1 MRITFLIQ
9 SEKTKIFSFLMTA
22 FMLFAFASLS
32 DAQNQ
37 KVQLSGTGVS
47 LRTAFEQIEKQTN
60 MSVDYDAKIID
71 TSRQAPL
78 VSGETTVGDLMTA
91 LLKNS
96 GCTFTIQGSHI
107 LISRQVITGNKSKV
121 TGYITDERGDPVI
134 GASVMEKGT
143 NNGTITDLGGKFMLE
158 ISSGSVLSISFIG
171 YRSQTVHVDGRKDI
185 HITLQEDMEQLEEVV
200 VVGYGTQKKSSLTA
214 SVATVPAKE
223 LSKQIGH
230 SVASAL
236 QGRTP
241 GVEVLQK
248 GGEAGADIKILV
260 RGAGTFGATEP
271 LYVID
276 GAFSNNGLNSLN
288 PSDIESMEIL
298 KDGSAAAIYGSR
310 AANGV
315 VLITTKHGQKGKAKV
330 EISANYSLQTPSK
343 YLDFLDANEHRE
355 YTKQFVA
362 NSSNQ
367 TQAPENVNPT
377 YPNIYTDWQDAYLKN
392 APMYNLNASI
402 SGGGEYST
410 FNTSIGY
417 FDQEGIMRFSG
428 FKKYNARVNG
438 TFKKGRLTVSETLS
452 AAFTNKEPQVRMV
465 MGIPT
470 VPMTDEQGRYVS
482 AGREY
487 YVNEGKVTNP
497 FASYSNMDRRNKTVN
512 VTGSL
517 NIGLNLF
524 KGLDYKLVMGG
535 DYIST
540 HNFSRSIAFDSNWDA
555 NGNADPDY
563 SRTMNSLSESRGQRF
578 NYTIDNILT
587 YKNTFVGHTIDA
599 MIGTSWMREYYRSM
613 GIGSGSTDLG
623 GPSITIYNGKGDVMS
638 EEYNSALLSYFARL
652 NYDYKDRY
660 LVSASIRSDKSSK
673 FSKGNRVGYF
683 PSVSIG
689 WNVHEEAFF
698 NINWISRLKIRAS
711 YGELGAN
718 FIDPYSFLSTA
729 YGPIPSV
736 FGENQTGQES
746 VINGYVTKFAQENL
760 TWEKSITK
768 NIALE
773 MAFLDNKLSFTAEYF
788 WKDNNDLLA
797 PLLPLASS
805 GQTIMTNGG
814 DLPVFN
820 SASVE
825 NNGFELTVGYRN
837 NWKDWSLDVTGN
849 ISALRN
855 NVKSLGEGVQPI
867 KAEVMMS
874 GSFNDRPTITK
885 PGLPIGTFWG
895 YVIEGFD
902 DDGNFVYQ
910 DNNGSVDGVLT
921 GQPDGKIDENDKTA
935 IGNPHP
941 DFTYGLNV
949 NVGYKN
955 WDLTAFFQGTQGNDV
970 FALMKYDWYFGG
982 ANSAILKDA
991 FYNSWTPQNLN
1002 AEAPKLNSKN
1012 GSGINSLPS
1021 TFYVED
1027 GSYFRCKNLQIGY
1040 SVDKNLLQK
1049 LRIDRLRVYLGVQN
1063 LFTITKYPLYDP
1075 EVSSNALFDRGV
1087 DGFWQAQESPH
1098 EATMNSRVY
1107 NIGFNL
1113 TF

>member
-9 SEKTKIFSFLMTA
+9 SEKTKIFSCILITFL
-22 FMLFAFASLS
+22 LLAFAPLVE
-32 DAQNQ
+32 AQNQ
-37 KVQLSGTGVS
+37 RVHLTGTDNS
-47 LRTAFEQIEKQTN
+47 LRTAFEQIEKQTK
-60 MSVDYDAKIID
+60 MSVDYDAKILD
-71 TSRQAPL
+71 TSRPAPAT
-78 VSGETTVGDLMTA
+78 SGETTVGDLMKV
-91 LLKNS
+91 LLQNS

-107 LISRQVITGNKSKV
+107 LISRQVVAENKNKV
-121 TGYITDERGDPVI
+121 TGSITDERGEPVI
-134 GASVMEKGT
+134 GASVLEKGT
-143 NNGTITDLGGKFMLE
+143 TNGTITDLDGKFALE
-158 ISSGSVLSISFIG
+158 VSSGAVLSVSFVG
-171 YRSQTVHVDGRKDI
+171 YQTLSVNVEGRRNVN
-185 HITLQEDMEQLEEVV
+185 ITLKEDMEQLEEVV

-214 SVATVPAKE
+214 SVATVPAQE
-223 LSKQIGH
+223 LNKQVGH

-330 EISANYSLQTPSK
+330 QISANYSMQTPSK

-355 YTKQFVA
+355 YTKQLVA

-377 YPNIYTDWQDAYLKN
+377 DPGINTDWQDAYLRN
-392 APMYNLNASI
+392 SPMYNLNAAI

-417 FDQEGIMRFSG
+417 FDQQGIMEFSG

-470 VPMTDEQGRYVS
+470 VPMTDAEGRYVS
-482 AGREY
+482 AGREF
-487 YVNEGKVTNP
+487 YVNESKVTNP
-497 FASYSNMDRRNKTVN
+497 FASYSNTVRRNKTVN

-524 KGLDYKLVMGG
+524 KGLDYKLVLGG

-540 HNFSRSIAFDSNWDA
+540 NNYSRSIAFDSNWDA
-555 NGNADPDY
+555 NGDPDPDY
-563 SRTMNSLSESRGQRF
+563 SRTQRF

-587 YKNTFVGHTIDA
+587 YKNTFEGHTFDA
-599 MIGTSWMREYYRSM
+599 MIGTSWMREYYRTM

-623 GPSITIYNGKGDVMS
+623 GPSITIYNGKGDITS
-638 EEYNSALLSYFARL
+638 EEYNSALLSFFARL

-673 FSKGNRVGYF
+673 FAKGNRVGYF

-689 WNVHEEAFF
+689 WNIHEEEFF
-698 NINWISRLKIRAS
+698 NIDWISRMKIRAS

-746 VINGYVTKFAQENL
+746 VMNGYVTKFAQENL
-760 TWEKSITK
+760 TWEKSISK

-773 MAFLDNKLSFTAEYF
+773 MAFLNNQLSFTAEYF

-825 NNGFELTVGYRN
+825 NKGFEFTVGYRKD
-837 NWKDWSLDVTGN
+837 WKDWSLGVTAN
-849 ISALRN
+849 ISALKN

-895 YVIEGFD
+895 YVIDGFD
-902 DDGNFVYQ
+902 ADGNFIFQ

-921 GQPDGKIDENDKTA
+921 GKPDGKIDENDKTA

-941 DFTYGLNV
+941 DFTYGLNI

-991 FYNSWTPQNLN
+991 FYNSWTPQNTN

-1012 GSGINSLPS
+1012 SSGINSLPS

-1040 SVDKNLLQK
+1040 SFDRKLLQK
-1049 LRIDRLRVYLGVQN
+1049 FHVDLVRIYAGVQN
-1063 LFTITKYPLYDP
+1063 LFTVTKYPLYDP

-1107 NIGFNL
+1107 NIGINL

>member
-1 MRITFLIQ
+1 MKNKFKTILMVIGLLGFNLSVSSQTIFLKMNNV
-9 SEKTKIFSFLMTA
+9 SVKKAMTELKIKRGYSFVYLKGDVDTDKVIKV
-22 FMLFAFASLS
+22 
-32 DAQNQ
+32 DADN
-37 KVQLSGTGVS
+37 LND
-47 LRTAFEQIEKQTN
+47 AIEQILNGQNLSYEIKDKNIIIRKITTHNDVKQKN
-60 MSVDYDAKIID
+60 I
-71 TSRQAPL
+71 L
-78 VSGETTVGDLMTA
+78 VSGTVLDVNGEP
-91 LLKNS
+91 
-96 GCTFTIQGSHI
+96 I
-107 LISRQVITGNKSKV
+107 
-121 TGYITDERGDPVI
+121 I
-134 GASVMEKGT
+134 GVNIMEKGT
-143 NNGTITDLGGKFMLE
+143 TNGTITDMDGKFSLNLPANATL
-158 ISSGSVLSISFIG
+158 VASFIG
-171 YRSQTVHVDGRKDI
+171 YQTTAVKLKGQSNI
-185 HITLQEDMEQLEEVV
+185 NITLSEDMNQLDEVV

-214 SVATVPAKE
+214 SVATVPTKE
-223 LSKQIGH
+223 LGKQVSH

-241 GVEVLQK
+241 GVEILQK
-248 GGEAGADIKILV
+248 GGEAGADVKILV

-288 PSDIESMEIL
+288 PIDIESIEIL

-315 VLITTKHGQKGKAKV
+315 VLITTKHGKKGKTKV
-330 EISANYSLQTPSK
+330 DISANFALQTPSK
-343 YLDFLDANEHRE
+343 YLDFLNADEHRE
-355 YTKQFVA
+355 YAKQIVA

-367 TQAPENVNPT
+367 TQAPQNINPT
-377 YPNIYTDWQDAYLKN
+377 HPEVNTDWQDAYLRN
-392 APMYNLNASI
+392 TPMYNLTASI
-402 SGGGEYST
+402 SGGNESST
-410 FNTSIGY
+410 FNTSLGY
-417 FDQEGIMRFSG
+417 FDQNGIMKFSG

-438 TFKKGRLTVSETLS
+438 TFKKGRLKVSETLS

-470 VPMTDEQGRYVS
+470 VPLTNAEGKYVS
-482 AGREY
+482 SYKDY
-487 YVNEGKVTNP
+487 YVNEGTVSNP
-497 FASYSNMDRRNKTVN
+497 FASYDNQIRRNKTVN

-517 NIGLNLF
+517 NINLNLF
-524 KGLDYKLVMGG
+524 KGLDYKLVFGG
-535 DYIST
+535 DYVST
-540 HNFSRSIAFDSNWDA
+540 NNSSHSLAFDSYWDE
-555 NGNADPDY
+555 NGNADHDY
-563 SRTMNSLSESRGQRF
+563 SRRINSLSESRGQRF
-578 NYTIDNILT
+578 SYTIDNILT
-587 YKNTFVGHTIDA
+587 YTKTIAGHHFDA
-599 MIGTSWMREYYRSM
+599 MVGTSWMREYYRSM

-623 GPSITIYNGKGDVMS
+623 GPNITVFNGKGDITS
-638 EEYNSALLSYFARL
+638 SEYNSALLSYFARL
-652 NYDYKDRY
+652 NYDYKNRY
-660 LVSASIRSDKSSK
+660 LLSASIRSDKSSK
-673 FSKGNRVGYF
+673 FSAGNRVGYF

-698 NINWISRLKIRAS
+698 NVDWISKLKIRAS

-718 FIDPYSFLSTA
+718 FINPYSFLSTA

-736 FGENQTGQES
+736 FGENQVGQSS
-746 VINGYVTKFAQENL
+746 VLNGYVTKFAQENL
-760 TWEKSITK
+760 TWEKSVSK
-768 NIALE
+768 N
-773 MAFLDNKLSFTAEYF
+773 MAVEFGLFEDKVSLTAEYF

-814 DLPVFN
+814 ELPVFN

-825 NNGFELTVGYRN
+825 NKGFELTLGYRN
-837 NWKDWSLDVTGN
+837 NWNDWSLDVTAN
-849 ISALRN
+849 VSALRN
-855 NVKSLGEGVQPI
+855 KVKSLGEGVQPI

-895 YVIEGFD
+895 YVVEGFD
-902 DDGNFVYQ
+902 NEGNFKFK
-910 DNNGSVDGVLT
+910 DINGVENGVLT
-921 GQPDGKIDENDKTA
+921 GKPDGKIDENDKTN

-955 WDLTAFFQGTQGNDV
+955 WDLTAFFQGTQGNDI

-982 ANSAILKDA
+982 ANSATLKEA
-991 FYNSWTPQNLN
+991 FYNSWTPENKN

-1012 GSGINSLPS
+1012 GAGVNALPS

-1027 GSYFRCKNLQIGY
+1027 GSYFRCKNLQVGY
-1040 SVDKNLLQK
+1040 SFNREQLKKINVES
-1049 LRIDRLRVYLGVQN
+1049 LRVYVGVQN

-1075 EVSSNALFDRGV
+1075 EVSANTLFDRGV
-1087 DGFWQAQESPH
+1087 DGYWRAQESPH

>member
-9 SEKTKIFSFLMTA
+9 SEKTKIFSCILITFLLLA
-22 FMLFAFASLS
+22 FVPLVE
-32 DAQNQ
+32 AQNQ
-37 KVQLSGTGVS
+37 KVHLTGTDNS
-47 LRTAFEQIEKQTN
+47 LRTAFEQIEKQTK
-60 MSVDYDAKIID
+60 MSVDYDAKILD
-71 TSRQAPL
+71 TSRPAPAT
-78 VSGETTVGDLMTA
+78 SGETTVGDLMKV
-91 LLKNS
+91 LLQNS

-107 LISRQVITGNKSKV
+107 LISRQLVAESKNKV
-121 TGYITDERGDPVI
+121 TGSITDERGEPVI
-134 GASVMEKGT
+134 GASVLEKGT
-143 NNGTITDLGGKFMLE
+143 TNGTITDLDGKFALE
-158 ISSGSVLSISFIG
+158 VSSGAVLSVSFVG
-171 YRSQTVHVDGRKDI
+171 YQTLSVNVEGRRNVN
-185 HITLQEDMEQLEEVV
+185 ITLKEDMEQLEEVV

-214 SVATVPAKE
+214 SVATVPAQE
-223 LSKQIGH
+223 LNKQVGH

-330 EISANYSLQTPSK
+330 QISANYSMQTPSK

-355 YTKQFVA
+355 YTKQLVA

-377 YPNIYTDWQDAYLKN
+377 DPGINTDWQDAYLRN
-392 APMYNLNASI
+392 SPMYNLNAAI

-417 FDQEGIMRFSG
+417 FDQQGIMEFSG

-470 VPMTDEQGRYVS
+470 VPMTDAEGRYVS
-482 AGREY
+482 AGREF
-487 YVNEGKVTNP
+487 YVNESKVTNP
-497 FASYSNMDRRNKTVN
+497 FASYSNTVRRNKTVN

-524 KGLDYKLVMGG
+524 KGLDYKLVLGG

-540 HNFSRSIAFDSNWDA
+540 NNYSRSIAFDSNWDA
-555 NGNADPDY
+555 NGDPDPDY
-563 SRTMNSLSESRGQRF
+563 SRTQRF

-587 YKNTFVGHTIDA
+587 YKNTFEGHTFDA
-599 MIGTSWMREYYRSM
+599 MIGTSWMREYYRTM

-623 GPSITIYNGKGDVMS
+623 GPSITIYNGKGDITS
-638 EEYNSALLSYFARL
+638 EEYNSALLSFFARL

-673 FSKGNRVGYF
+673 FAKGNRVGYF

-689 WNVHEEAFF
+689 WNIHEEEFF
-698 NINWISRLKIRAS
+698 NIDWISRMKIRAS

-746 VINGYVTKFAQENL
+746 VMNGYVTKFAQENL
-760 TWEKSITK
+760 TWEKSISK

-773 MAFLDNKLSFTAEYF
+773 MAFLNNQLSFTAEYF

-825 NNGFELTVGYRN
+825 NKGFEFTVGYRKD
-837 NWKDWSLDVTGN
+837 WKDWSLGVTAN
-849 ISALRN
+849 ISALKN

-895 YVIEGFD
+895 YVIDGFD
-902 DDGNFVYQ
+902 ADGNFIFQ

-921 GQPDGKIDENDKTA
+921 GKPDGKIDENDKTA

-941 DFTYGLNV
+941 DFTYGLNI

-991 FYNSWTPQNLN
+991 FYNSWTPQNTN

-1012 GSGINSLPS
+1012 SSGINSLPS

-1040 SVDKNLLQK
+1040 SFDRKLLQK
-1049 LRIDRLRVYLGVQN
+1049 FHVDLVRIYAGVQN

-1107 NIGFNL
+1107 NIGINL

>member
-1 MRITFLIQ
+1 MKKKNFPVRLTLLLLLCIGSTALYAQTVTCSRKNRPLKEVLKEVEIQ
-9 SEKTKIFSFLMTA
+9 TGLSVMYQTGDLNENKKVTVNFRDTPVLEAVGSV
-22 FMLFAFASLS
+22 LS
-32 DAQNQ
+32 DELACELQNKMILIYKKKAPAPQ
-37 KVQLSGTGVS
+37 Q
-47 LRTAFEQIEKQTN
+47 EKQRKT
-60 MSVDYDAKIID
+60 
-71 TSRQAPL
+71 
-78 VSGETTVGDLMTA
+78 
-91 LLKNS
+91 
-96 GCTFTIQGSHI
+96 
-107 LISRQVITGNKSKV
+107 ITGHVS
-121 TGYITDERGDPVI
+121 DPAGEPII
-134 GASVMEKGT
+134 GASVLEKGT
-143 NNGTITDLGGKFMLE
+143 SNGTITDTDGRFSLDMADPGTLLV
-158 ISSGSVLSISFIG
+158 SYIG
-171 YRSQTVHVDGRKDI
+171 YKPQEVAITGQKKYTVK
-185 HITLQEDMEQLEEVV
+185 LQEDTEELEEVV
-200 VVGYGTQKKSSLTA
+200 IVGYGTQKKSSLTA
-214 SVATVPAKE
+214 SVATVPTKE
-223 LSKQIGH
+223 LTKQITH

-288 PSDIESMEIL
+288 PSDIESIEIL

-315 VLITTKHGQKGKAKV
+315 VLITTKHGQKGETKV
-330 EISANYSLQTPSK
+330 ELSANYSMQTPSK
-343 YLDFLDANEHRE
+343 YLDFLDAAEHRA
-355 YTKQFVA
+355 YAKQLVA

-367 TQAPENVNPT
+367 TQASENINPT
-377 YPNIYTDWQDAYLKN
+377 HPDTYTDWQDAYLCN
-392 APMYNLNASI
+392 APMYNLNAAI
-402 SGGGEYST
+402 SGGSEHST
-410 FNTSIGY
+410 FNTSLGY
-417 FDQEGIMRFSG
+417 FDQKGIMEFSS

-438 TFKKGRLTVSETLS
+438 TFKKGRLTVGENLS
-452 AAFTNKEPQVRMV
+452 VAYTDKEPQVRMV

-470 VPMTDEQGRYVS
+470 VPMKDADGRYVS
-482 AGREY
+482 SGTEY

-497 FASYSNMDRRNKTVN
+497 FASYSNTIRKNKTVN

-517 NIGLNLF
+517 NIGLNLM
-524 KGLDYKLVMGG
+524 KGLDYKLVLGG

-540 HNFSRSIAFDSNWDA
+540 HNSSRSMAYDSKWNAEGD
-555 NGNADPDY
+555 ADPDY
-563 SRTMNSLSESRGQRF
+563 SNTLNSLSETRGQRF
-578 NYTIDNILT
+578 SYTIDNILT
-587 YKNTFVGHTIDA
+587 YKSTFAGHTIDL
-599 MIGTSWMREYYRSM
+599 MGGTSWMREYYRTM

-623 GPSITIYNGKGDVMS
+623 GRHITIFNGKGDISS
-638 EEYNSALLSYFARL
+638 EEYNSALLSFFARV

-660 LVSASIRSDKSSK
+660 LVSASLRSDASSK
-673 FSKGNRVGYF
+673 FAKGHRVGYF
-683 PSVSIG
+683 PSVSVG
-689 WNVHEEAFF
+689 WNLHEEAFF
-698 NINWISRLKIRAS
+698 QVDWISKMKIRAS

-736 FGENQTGQES
+736 LGENQTGQGS
-746 VINGYVTKFAQENL
+746 VLNGYVTKFAQEDL
-760 TWEKSITK
+760 TWEKSVSK

-773 MAFLDNKLSFTAEYF
+773 MGFFNNKVSLTAEYF
-788 WKDNNDLLA
+788 WKDNKDLLA

-814 DLPVFN
+814 DLPIFN

-825 NNGFELTVGYRN
+825 NKGFELTLGYRN
-837 NWKDWSLDVTGN
+837 RWNEWSLDVSGN

-855 NVKSLGEGVQPI
+855 KVKSLGEGVQPI

-895 YVIEGFD
+895 YVVEGFD
-902 DDGNFVYQ
+902 DEGNFKFQ
-910 DNNGSVDGVLT
+910 DNNGSVDGQLT
-921 GQPDGKIDENDKTA
+921 GKPDGKIDENDKTA

-941 DFTYGLNV
+941 DFTYGLNI

-982 ANSAILKDA
+982 ANSATLKDA
-991 FYNSWTPQNLN
+991 FYNSWTPEHAN
-1002 AEAPKLNSKN
+1002 AAAPRLNSKN
-1012 GSGINSLPS
+1012 GSGLNALPS

-1040 SVDKNLLQK
+1040 SFTKNQLRK
-1049 LRIDRLRVYLGVQN
+1049 LSIESLRLYAGVQN
-1063 LFTITKYPLYDP
+1063 LFTLTGYPLYDP
-1075 EVSSNALFDRGV
+1075 EVSANALFDRGV
-1087 DGFWQAQESPH
+1087 DGYWKAQESPH
-1098 EATMNSRVY
+1098 EATMNSRTY
-1107 NIGFNL
+1107 TIGINL

>member
-1 MRITFLIQ
+1 MKNKRKAILLVGALLCLNLN
-9 SEKTKIFSFLMTA
+9 IFSQNIPLKMNKVSVKKAMTELKEKSGYSFVYIA
-22 FMLFAFASLS
+22 GDLDTKKIVDI
-32 DAQNQ
+32 DAE
-37 KVQLSGTGVS
+37 QLQEVI
-47 LRTAFEQIEKQTN
+47 EQILEGQNVSYEIKDKNIIIRKKEVEQSMLNEKKLQDI
-60 MSVDYDAKIID
+60 SG
-71 TSRQAPL
+71 L
-78 VSGETTVGDLMTA
+78 VMDVMGEPIVGV
-91 LLKNS
+91 N
-96 GCTFTIQGSHI
+96 
-107 LISRQVITGNKSKV
+107 
-121 TGYITDERGDPVI
+121 
-134 GASVMEKGT
+134 VMEKGT
-143 NNGTITDLGGKFMLE
+143 TNGTITDMDGKFLLKAPANATL
-158 ISSGSVLSISFIG
+158 IISFIG
-171 YRSQTVHVDGRKDI
+171 YKTLAVNLEGEKNVN
-185 HITLQEDMEQLEEVV
+185 ITLKEDLEQLDEVV

-223 LSKQIGH
+223 LSKQMGH
-230 SVASAL
+230 SVAAAL
-236 QGRTP
+236 QGRAP
-241 GVEVLQK
+241 GVEILQK

-288 PSDIESMEIL
+288 PSDIESIEIL

-355 YTKQFVA
+355 YTKQIVA
-362 NSSNQ
+362 NSTNQ
-367 TQAPENVNPT
+367 TQAPENIHPTNPDI
-377 YPNIYTDWQDAYLKN
+377 NTDWQDAYLRN

-410 FNTSIGY
+410 FNTSLGY
-417 FDQEGIMRFSG
+417 FDQQGIMEFSG

-470 VPMTDEQGRYVS
+470 VPMTDVEGRYVS
-482 AGREY
+482 AGKDY

-497 FASYSNMDRRNKTVN
+497 FASYSNTVRRNKTVN

-517 NIGLNLF
+517 NIGLNLY
-524 KGLDYKLVMGG
+524 KGLDYKLLLGG

-540 HNFSRSIAFDSNWDA
+540 NNISRSIAFDSNWDE

-563 SRTMNSLSESRGQRF
+563 SRTINSLSESRGQRF
-578 NYTIDNILT
+578 SYTIDNILT
-587 YKNTFVGHTIDA
+587 YKNMFAGHTIDA
-599 MIGTSWMREYYRSM
+599 MVGTSWMREYYRTM

-623 GPSITIYNGKGDVMS
+623 GPNITIFNGKGDITS
-638 EEYNSALLSYFARL
+638 EEYNSALLSFFARL
-652 NYDYKDRY
+652 NYDYKERY

-673 FSKGNRVGYF
+673 FAKGNRVGYF
-683 PSVSIG
+683 PSVSVG
-689 WNVHEEAFF
+689 WNIHEENFF
-698 NINWISRLKIRAS
+698 NIEWISKMKIRAS

-718 FIDPYSFLSTA
+718 FIDSYSFLSTA

-736 FGENQTGQES
+736 FGENQIGQSS
-746 VINGYVTKFAQENL
+746 VMNGYVTKFAQENL
-760 TWEKSITK
+760 TWEKSISK
-768 NIALE
+768 NVALE
-773 MAFLDNKLSFTAEYF
+773 MAFLNNKISFTAEYF
-788 WKDNNDLLA
+788 WKDNKDLLA

-825 NNGFELTVGYRN
+825 NKGFEFTVGYRN
-837 NWKDWSLDVTGN
+837 NWKDWSLDVTAN

-855 NVKSLGEGVQPI
+855 KVKSLGEGVQPI

-895 YVIEGFD
+895 YVVEGFD
-902 DDGNFVYQ
+902 NDGNFIFQ
-910 DNNGSVDGVLT
+910 DNNGSVNGVLT
-921 GQPDGKIDENDKTA
+921 GKPDGKIDENDKTD

-941 DFTYGLNV
+941 DFTYGLNI

-955 WDLTAFFQGTQGNDV
+955 WDLTAFFQGTQGNDI

-982 ANSAILKDA
+982 ANSATLKDA
-991 FYNSWTPQNLN
+991 FYKSWTPQNPN

-1012 GSGINSLPS
+1012 SSGINSLPS

-1040 SVDKNLLQK
+1040 SFNKKLLQK
-1049 LRIDRLRVYLGVQN
+1049 FHIESFRIYAGVQN

-1075 EVSSNALFDRGV
+1075 EVSSNVLFDRGV

-1107 NIGFNL
+1107 NLGVNL

>member
-9 SEKTKIFSFLMTA
+9 SEKTKIFSCILITFLLLA
-22 FMLFAFASLS
+22 FVPLVE
-32 DAQNQ
+32 AQNQ
-37 KVQLSGTGVS
+37 KVHLTGTDNS
-47 LRTAFEQIEKQTN
+47 LRTAFEQIEKQTK
-60 MSVDYDAKIID
+60 MSVDYDAKILD
-71 TSRQAPL
+71 TSRPAPAT
-78 VSGETTVGDLMTA
+78 SGETTVGDLMKV
-91 LLKNS
+91 LLQNS

-107 LISRQVITGNKSKV
+107 LISRQLVAESKNKV
-121 TGYITDERGDPVI
+121 TGSITDERGEPVI
-134 GASVMEKGT
+134 GASVLEKGT
-143 NNGTITDLGGKFMLE
+143 TNGTITDLDGKFALE
-158 ISSGSVLSISFIG
+158 VSSGAVLSVSFVG
-171 YRSQTVHVDGRKDI
+171 YQTLSVNVEGRRNVN
-185 HITLQEDMEQLEEVV
+185 ITLKEDMEQLEEVV

-214 SVATVPAKE
+214 SVATVPAQE
-223 LSKQIGH
+223 LNKQVGH

-330 EISANYSLQTPSK
+330 QISANYSMQTPSK

-355 YTKQFVA
+355 YTKQLVA

-377 YPNIYTDWQDAYLKN
+377 NPGINTDWQDAYLRN
-392 APMYNLNASI
+392 SPMYNLNAAI

-417 FDQEGIMRFSG
+417 FDQQGIMEFSG

-470 VPMTDEQGRYVS
+470 VPMTDAEGRYVS
-482 AGREY
+482 AGREF
-487 YVNEGKVTNP
+487 YVNESKVTNP
-497 FASYSNMDRRNKTVN
+497 FASYSNTVRRNKTVN

-524 KGLDYKLVMGG
+524 KGLDYKLVLGG

-540 HNFSRSIAFDSNWDA
+540 NNYSRSIAFDSNWDA
-555 NGNADPDY
+555 NGDPDPDY
-563 SRTMNSLSESRGQRF
+563 SRTQRF

-587 YKNTFVGHTIDA
+587 YKNTFEGHTFDA
-599 MIGTSWMREYYRSM
+599 MIGTSWMREYYRTM

-623 GPSITIYNGKGDVMS
+623 GPSITIYNGKGDITS
-638 EEYNSALLSYFARL
+638 EEYNSALLSFFARL

-673 FSKGNRVGYF
+673 FAKGNRVGYF

-689 WNVHEEAFF
+689 WNIHEEEFF
-698 NINWISRLKIRAS
+698 NIDWISRMKIRAS

-746 VINGYVTKFAQENL
+746 VMNGYVTKFAQENL
-760 TWEKSITK
+760 TWEKSISK

-773 MAFLDNKLSFTAEYF
+773 MAFLNNQLSFTAEYF

-825 NNGFELTVGYRN
+825 NKGFEFTVGYRKD
-837 NWKDWSLDVTGN
+837 WKDWSLGVTAN
-849 ISALRN
+849 ISALKN

-895 YVIEGFD
+895 YVVDGFD
-902 DDGNFVYQ
+902 ADGNFIFQ

-921 GQPDGKIDENDKTA
+921 GKPDGKIDENDKTA

-941 DFTYGLNV
+941 DFTYGLNI

-991 FYNSWTPQNLN
+991 FYNSWTPQNTN

-1012 GSGINSLPS
+1012 SSGINSLPS

-1040 SVDKNLLQK
+1040 SFDRKLLQK
-1049 LRIDRLRVYLGVQN
+1049 LHVDLVRIYAGVQN

-1107 NIGFNL
+1107 NIGINL

>member
-1 MRITFLIQ
+1 MKKKNVCLQLIGWAVLCLGSLEAQ
-9 SEKTKIFSFLMTA
+9 AQTVTCKVADRPLRSVLKEMELQTGLSVIYQTEEIVEEK
-22 FMLFAFASLS
+22 
-32 DAQNQ
+32 
-37 KVQLSGTGVS
+37 
-47 LRTAFEQIEKQTN
+47 
-60 MSVDYDAKIID
+60 
-71 TSRQAPL
+71 
-78 VSGETTVGDLMTA
+78 
-91 LLKNS
+91 
-96 GCTFTIQGSHI
+96 
-107 LISRQVITGNKSKV
+107 KV
-121 TGYITDERGDPVI
+121 TADFQSTPVLEAIADLLDENLACELQNKMIVIYKKRETVTQQEKKRQTLTGTVTDAAGEPVI
-134 GASVMEKGT
+134 GASVLEKGT
-143 NNGTITDLGGKFMLE
+143 ANGTITDLNGRFSLDVSPGAVLSVSYIGYKLQEIPVTGGKTYA
-158 ISSGSVLSISFIG
+158 V
-171 YRSQTVHVDGRKDI
+171 R
-185 HITLQEDMEQLEEVV
+185 LQEDTEELEEVV
-200 VVGYGTQKKSSLTA
+200 VIGYGTQKKSSLTA

-223 LSKQIGH
+223 LTKQIGH
-230 SVASAL
+230 SAASAL

-241 GVEVLQK
+241 GVEILQK

-288 PSDIESMEIL
+288 PADIESIEIL

-315 VLITTKHGQKGKAKV
+315 VLITTKHGQKGETKV
-330 EISANYSLQTPSK
+330 TLSANYSIQTPSK
-343 YLDFLDANEHRE
+343 YLDFLDADEHRE
-355 YTKQFVA
+355 YARQWVA
-362 NSSNQ
+362 NSANQ
-367 TQAPENVNPT
+367 TQAPENLHPT
-377 YPNIYTDWQDAYLKN
+377 DPSVYTDWQKAYLRT
-392 APMYNLNASI
+392 APLYNLNAAI
-402 SGGGEYST
+402 SGGGEHST

-417 FDQEGIMRFSG
+417 FDQKGIMEFSNYR
-428 FKKYNARVNG
+428 KYNARVNG
-438 TFKKGRLTVSETLS
+438 TFKKGRLTVGENLS
-452 AAFTNKEPQVRMV
+452 VAYTDKEPQVRMV

-470 VPMTDEQGRYVS
+470 VPMKDAEGRYVS
-482 AGREY
+482 AGTGY

-497 FASYSNMDRRNKTVN
+497 FASYSNSIRRNKTVN

-517 NIGLNLF
+517 TVGLHLF
-524 KGLDYKLVMGG
+524 KGLDYKLVAGG

-540 HNFSRSIAFDSNWDA
+540 HAYSRSMAYDSRWDA
-555 NGNADPDY
+555 HGQADPDY
-563 SRTMNSLSESRGQRF
+563 SNTINSLSESRSERF
-578 NYTIDNILT
+578 NYTIDNLLT
-587 YKNTFVGHTIDA
+587 YKNTFAGHTVDVLG
-599 MIGTSWMREYYRSM
+599 GTSWMREYYRTM

-623 GPSITIYNGKGDVMS
+623 GRHITIFNGKGDVSS
-638 EEYNSALLSYFARL
+638 EEYNSALLSFFARV

-660 LVSASIRSDKSSK
+660 LVSASIRSDASSK
-673 FSKGNRVGYF
+673 FAKGHRVGYF
-683 PSVSIG
+683 PSVSAG
-689 WNVHEEAFF
+689 WNIHEEAFF
-698 NINWISRLKIRAS
+698 QVDWISQMKIRAS

-736 FGENQTGQES
+736 FGENQLGQGS
-746 VINGYVTKFAQENL
+746 VLNGYVTKFAQENL
-760 TWEKSITK
+760 TWEKSISK
-768 NIALE
+768 NVALE
-773 MAFLDNKLSFTAEYF
+773 MAFFDNRVSFTAEYF
-788 WKDNNDLLA
+788 WKDNKDLLA

-825 NNGFELTVGYRN
+825 NKGFEFTVGYRN
-837 NWKDWSLDVTGN
+837 SWQDWRLDVSAN
-849 ISALRN
+849 ISALKN
-855 NVKSLGEGVQPI
+855 KVKSLGEGVQPI

-902 DDGNFVYQ
+902 DEGNFKFQ
-910 DNNGSVDGVLT
+910 DNNGNVNGVLT

-955 WDLTAFFQGTQGNDV
+955 WDLTAFFQGTQGNDI

-982 ANSAILKDA
+982 ANNATLKDA
-991 FYNSWTPQNLN
+991 FYNSWTPQNPA
-1002 AEAPKLNSKN
+1002 AEAPRLNSKN
-1012 GSGINSLPS
+1012 SSGLNALPS

-1040 SVDKNLLQK
+1040 SFGKKPLQK
-1049 LRIDRLRVYLGVQN
+1049 VCLESLRLYVGVQN
-1063 LFTITKYPLYDP
+1063 LFTITSYPLYDP
-1075 EVSSNALFDRGV
+1075 EVSANALFDRGV
-1087 DGFWQAQESPH
+1087 DGYWKAQESPH

-1107 NIGFNL
+1107 TIGFNL
-1113 TF
+1113 IF

>member
-1 MRITFLIQ
+1 MLVAIALFCFNLSVFSQAISLNMNNVSVKRAMTELKAKSGYSFVYLKGDVDT
-9 SEKTKIFSFLMTA
+9 EKIVKVNAVDLKDAVAQILKGQNLSFEIKDRNIVIRKSRA
-22 FMLFAFASLS
+22 
-32 DAQNQ
+32 NNNIEQ
-37 KVQLSGTGVS
+37 KVIAVSGTV
-47 LRTAFEQIEKQTN
+47 LDVN
-60 MSVDYDAKIID
+60 
-71 TSRQAPL
+71 
-78 VSGETTVGDLMTA
+78 GE
-91 LLKNS
+91 
-96 GCTFTIQGSHI
+96 
-107 LISRQVITGNKSKV
+107 
-121 TGYITDERGDPVI
+121 PVI
-134 GASVMEKGT
+134 GVNIMEKGT
-143 NNGTITDLGGKFMLE
+143 INGTITDMDGNF
-158 ISSGSVLSISFIG
+158 VLNLPVDATLVASFIG
-171 YRSQTVHVDGRKDI
+171 YQTTAVKLNGQSNI
-185 HITLQEDMEQLEEVV
+185 HITMSEDTKQLDEVV

-223 LSKQIGH
+223 LNKQVSH

-241 GVEVLQK
+241 GVDILQK
-248 GGEAGADIKILV
+248 GGEAGADVKILV

-288 PSDIESMEIL
+288 PADIESIEIL

-315 VLITTKHGQKGKAKV
+315 VLITTKHGKKGKTRV
-330 EISANYSLQTPSK
+330 EISGNFALQTPSK
-343 YLDFLDANEHRE
+343 YLDFLNADEHRE
-355 YTKQFVA
+355 YAKQIVA
-362 NSSNQ
+362 NSTNQ
-367 TQAPENVNPT
+367 TQAPQNVNPT
-377 YPNIYTDWQDAYLKN
+377 HPEINTDWQDAYLRN

-402 SGGGEYST
+402 SGGNELST
-410 FNTSIGY
+410 FNTSFGY
-417 FDQEGIMRFSG
+417 FDQKGISKFSG

-438 TFKKGRLTVSETLS
+438 TFKKGRLKVSETLS

-470 VPMTDEQGRYVS
+470 VPLTNAEGKYVS
-482 AGREY
+482 SYKDY
-487 YVNEGKVTNP
+487 YVNEATVSNP
-497 FASYSNMDRRNKTVN
+497 FASYASSVRRNKTVN

-524 KGLDYKLVMGG
+524 EGLDYKLVLGG
-535 DYIST
+535 DYVST
-540 HNFSRSIAFDSNWDA
+540 HDMSRSLAFDSYWDE

-563 SRTMNSLSESRGQRF
+563 SRKLNSLSESRGQRF
-578 NYTIDNILT
+578 SYTIDNILT
-587 YKNTFVGHTIDA
+587 YNKTLFGHHFDA
-599 MIGTSWMREYYRSM
+599 MIGTSWMREYYRTM

-623 GPSITIYNGKGDVMS
+623 GPNITIFNGKGDITS
-638 EEYNSALLSYFARL
+638 NEYNSALLSFFARL
-652 NYDYKDRY
+652 NYDYKNRY
-660 LVSASIRSDKSSK
+660 LLSASIRSDKSSK
-673 FSKGNRVGYF
+673 FSAGNRVGYF
-683 PSVSIG
+683 PSVSVG
-689 WNVHEEAFF
+689 WNVHEESFF
-698 NINWISRLKIRAS
+698 NIKWISKLKIRAS

-736 FGENQTGQES
+736 FGENQIGQSS
-746 VINGYVTKFAQENL
+746 VMNGYVTKFAQENL
-760 TWEKSITK
+760 TWEKSISK

-773 MAFLDNKLSFTAEYF
+773 LGFFNNKLSLTAEYF

-814 DLPVFN
+814 ELPIFN

-825 NNGFELTVGYRN
+825 NKGFELTLGYRN
-837 NWKDWSLDVTGN
+837 TWNDWSLDVTAN
-849 ISALRN
+849 MSALRN

-895 YVIEGFD
+895 YIVEGFD
-902 DDGNFVYQ
+902 DEGNFKYR
-910 DNNGSVDGVLT
+910 DINGIENGTLT
-921 GQPDGKIDENDKTA
+921 GKPDGKIDENDKTD

-941 DFTYGLNV
+941 DFTYGLNI

-982 ANSAILKDA
+982 ANSATLKDA
-991 FYNSWTPQNLN
+991 FYNSWTPENMN

-1012 GSGINSLPS
+1012 SAGINSLPS

-1040 SVDKNLLQK
+1040 SFNKKLLK
-1049 LRIDRLRVYLGVQN
+1049 KINVEAMRIYVGVQN
-1063 LFTITKYPLYDP
+1063 LFTTTKYPLYDP
-1075 EVSSNALFDRGV
+1075 EVSANTLFDRGV
-1087 DGFWQAQESPH
+1087 DGYWKAQESPH

>member
-9 SEKTKIFSFLMTA
+9 SEKTKIFSYILTA
-22 FMLFAFASLS
+22 FLLFAFVSFAE
-32 DAQNQ
+32 AQNQ
-37 KVQLSGTGVS
+37 KVQLSGNNLS
-47 LRTAFEQIEKQTN
+47 LRAAFEQIEKQIN

-71 TSRQAPL
+71 TSRPAPQ
-78 VSGETTVGDLMTA
+78 VSGEMSVSDLMKV
-91 LLKNS
+91 LLNNT

-107 LISRQVITGNKSKV
+107 LISRQTVTGNKNKV
-121 TGYITDERGDPVI
+121 IGFITDERGDPVI
-134 GASVMEKGT
+134 GASVLEKGT
-143 NNGTITDLGGKFMLE
+143 SNGTITDLYGKFVLE
-158 ISSGSVLSISFIG
+158 VSSGSALSVSFIG
-171 YRSQTVHVDGRKDI
+171 YQPQTVNVDGRRDI
-185 HITLQEDMEQLEEVV
+185 NITLREDMEQLDEVV

-315 VLITTKHGQKGKAKV
+315 VLITTKHGKKGKAKV

-465 MGIPT
+465 MGIPS

-623 GPSITIYNGKGDVMS
+623 GPSITIYNGKGDVTS

-773 MAFLDNKLSFTAEYF
+773 MAFLDNKLSFTVEYF

-825 NNGFELTVGYRN
+825 NKGFELTVGYRN

-941 DFTYGLNV
+941 NFTYGLNV

-991 FYNSWTPQNLN
+991 FYNSWTPQNPN

>member
-1 MRITFLIQ
+1 MKNKRKAILLVGALLCLNLN
-9 SEKTKIFSFLMTA
+9 IFSQNIPLKMNKVSVKKAMTELKEKSGYSFVYIA
-22 FMLFAFASLS
+22 GDLDTKKIVDI
-32 DAQNQ
+32 DAE
-37 KVQLSGTGVS
+37 QLQEVI
-47 LRTAFEQIEKQTN
+47 EQILEGQNVSYEIKDKNIIIRKKEVEQSMLNEKKLQDI
-60 MSVDYDAKIID
+60 SG
-71 TSRQAPL
+71 L
-78 VSGETTVGDLMTA
+78 VMDVMGEPIVGV
-91 LLKNS
+91 N
-96 GCTFTIQGSHI
+96 
-107 LISRQVITGNKSKV
+107 
-121 TGYITDERGDPVI
+121 
-134 GASVMEKGT
+134 VMEKGT
-143 NNGTITDLGGKFMLE
+143 TNGTITDMNGKFLLKAPANATL
-158 ISSGSVLSISFIG
+158 IISFIG
-171 YRSQTVHVDGRKDI
+171 YKTLAVNLEGEKNVN
-185 HITLQEDMEQLEEVV
+185 ITLKEDLEQLDEVV

-223 LSKQIGH
+223 LSKQMGH
-230 SVASAL
+230 SVAAAL
-236 QGRTP
+236 QGRAP
-241 GVEVLQK
+241 GVEILQK

-288 PSDIESMEIL
+288 PSDIESIEIL

-355 YTKQFVA
+355 YTKQIVE
-362 NSSNQ
+362 NSTNQ
-367 TQAPENVNPT
+367 TQAPENIHPTNPDI
-377 YPNIYTDWQDAYLKN
+377 NTDWQDAYLRN

-410 FNTSIGY
+410 FNTSLGY
-417 FDQEGIMRFSG
+417 FDQQGIMEFSG

-470 VPMTDEQGRYVS
+470 VPMTDVEGRYVS
-482 AGREY
+482 AGKDY

-497 FASYSNMDRRNKTVN
+497 FASYSNTVRRNKTVN

-517 NIGLNLF
+517 NIGLNLY
-524 KGLDYKLVMGG
+524 KGLDYKLLLGG

-540 HNFSRSIAFDSNWDA
+540 NNISRSIAFDSNWDE

-563 SRTMNSLSESRGQRF
+563 SRTINSLSESRGQRF
-578 NYTIDNILT
+578 SYTIDNILT
-587 YKNTFVGHTIDA
+587 YKNMFAGHTIDA
-599 MIGTSWMREYYRSM
+599 MVGTSWMREYYRTM

-623 GPSITIYNGKGDVMS
+623 GPNITIFNGKGDITS
-638 EEYNSALLSYFARL
+638 EEYNSALLSFFARL
-652 NYDYKDRY
+652 NYDYKECY

-673 FSKGNRVGYF
+673 FAKGNRVGYF
-683 PSVSIG
+683 PSVSVG
-689 WNVHEEAFF
+689 WNIHEENFF
-698 NINWISRLKIRAS
+698 NIEWISKMKIRAS

-718 FIDPYSFLSTA
+718 FIDSYSFLSTA

-736 FGENQTGQES
+736 FGENQIGQSS
-746 VINGYVTKFAQENL
+746 VMNGYVTKFAQENL
-760 TWEKSITK
+760 TWEKSISK
-768 NIALE
+768 NVALE
-773 MAFLDNKLSFTAEYF
+773 MAFLNNKISFTAEYF

-825 NNGFELTVGYRN
+825 NKGFEFTVGYRN
-837 NWKDWSLDVTGN
+837 NWKDWSLDVTAN

-855 NVKSLGEGVQPI
+855 KVKSLGEGVQPI

-895 YVIEGFD
+895 YVVE
-902 DDGNFVYQ
+902 
-910 DNNGSVDGVLT
+910 VL
-921 GQPDGKIDENDKTA
+921 IMMV
-935 IGNPHP
+935 I
-941 DFTYGLNV
+941 L
-949 NVGYKN
+949 
-955 WDLTAFFQGTQGNDV
+955 FF
-970 FALMKYDWYFGG
+970 
-982 ANSAILKDA
+982 
-991 FYNSWTPQNLN
+991 
-1002 AEAPKLNSKN
+1002 
-1012 GSGINSLPS
+1012 
-1021 TFYVED
+1021 
-1027 GSYFRCKNLQIGY
+1027 
-1040 SVDKNLLQK
+1040 
-1049 LRIDRLRVYLGVQN
+1049 RIIMVV
-1063 LFTITKYPLYDP
+1063 
-1075 EVSSNALFDRGV
+1075 
-1087 DGFWQAQESPH
+1087 
-1098 EATMNSRVY
+1098 
-1107 NIGFNL
+1107 
-1113 TF
+1113 